1 MPPLAVPFEASGQGP
16 DARAQGD
23 HRHRLQRIDG
33 MLLSE
38 HLAHPGLQM
47 TNCTLQRSQVS
58 KHLGTHHCGQLASGP
73 PAAEY
78 LHGSAQYSL
87 SQGRGGGVGGR

>member
-1 MPPLAVPFEASGQGP
+1 
-16 DARAQGD
+16 
-23 HRHRLQRIDG
+23 
-33 MLLSE
+33 
-38 HLAHPGLQM
+38 LQM